1 MDNKPQFSRP
11 YSTAK
16 PEIDDQIRDLLKA
29 SGVDP
34 EEPKY
39 FEMMVTVLKL
49 AADNPHPADLLLFN
63 RMMKEVRYANRVF
76 QPYRGIKKIS
86 VFGSARTLPD
96 SGAYQAAKSF
106 SAMMQEKGY
115 MVITGGGEGIM
126 GAAQAGAGREHGF
139 ALNIELPFEQR
150 ANATIDGDH
159 KLINFKYFFTRKLQF
174 LKNSDA
180 IALFPGGFGT
190 IDEGFETLTLM
201 QTGKAQILPT
211 VMVDEPH
218 GSFWRTF
225 DQYIKQHLLKG
236 GLISRDDLN
245 LYKITDSLEE
255 ACREVVNFYY
265 NFVSYRFVRDIC
277 VIRLKR
283 QIPEGGLV
291 RLRDDFQDI
300 LIGEDP
306 VWTSEALPEEAEE
319 PEIADLPRLC
329 IRFNRR
335 AYGRLRLLIDR
346 VNMY

>member
-1 MDNKPQFSRP
+1 MSENPKSVRN
-11 YSTAK
+11 YTTAK
-16 PEIDDQIRDLLKA
+16 PEIDEKIRDLLKEW
-29 SGVDP
+29 GVYP

-39 FEMMVTVLKL
+39 FEMIVTILKM
-49 AADNPHPADLLLFN
+49 ASDNPHPADVLLFN

-76 QPYRGIKKIS
+76 QPYRATKKIS
-86 VFGSARTLPD
+86 VFGSARTLADCPT
-96 SGAYQAAKSF
+96 YQAAYKF
-106 SAMMQEKGY
+106 GEMMRERGF

-150 ANATIDGDH
+150 ANKTIDGDH

-218 GSFWRTF
+218 GSFWRSF
-225 DQYIKQHLLKG
+225 DQYIKQHLIKD
-236 GLISRDDLN
+236 GLISRDDLH
-245 LYKITDSLEE
+245 LFKITDSLEE

-277 VIRLKR
+277 VLRLKR

-291 RLRDDFQDI
+291 RLQDDFQDI

-306 VWTSEALPEEAEE
+306 VWTSGALPEEAEE
-319 PEIADLPRLC
+319 TEIAELPRLC

-335 AYGRLRLLIDR
+335 AYGRLRQLIDR

>member
-1 MDNKPQFSRP
+1 MSSDSKPVRK
-11 YSTAK
+11 YTTAK
-16 PEIDDQIRDLLKA
+16 PEIDDKIRDLLKEW
-29 SGVDP
+29 GVDP

-39 FEMMVTVLKL
+39 FEMVVTILKL
-49 AADNPHPADLLLFN
+49 ASDNPHPADLLLFN

-76 QPYRGIKKIS
+76 QPYRGTRKIS
-86 VFGSARTLPD
+86 VFGSARTLADCPTYKA
-96 SGAYQAAKSF
+96 AYHF
-106 SAMMQEKGY
+106 SEMMRDRGF

-150 ANATIDGDH
+150 ANKTIDGDH

-201 QTGKAQILPT
+201 QTGKAQILP
-211 VMVDEPH
+211 VIMVDEPH
-218 GSFWRTF
+218 GSFWRSF
-225 DQYIKQHLLKG
+225 DHYIKNHLIKD
-236 GLISRDDLN
+236 GLISRDDLH
-245 LYKITDSLEE
+245 LFKITDSLEE
-255 ACREVVNFYY
+255 ACREVINFYY

-277 VIRLKR
+277 VIRMQR
-283 QIPEGGLV
+283 QIPQGGLV
-291 RLRDDFQDI
+291 RLEEDFQDI
-300 LIGEDP
+300 LIGEEP

-319 PEIADLPRLC
+319 TEIADLPRLC

-335 AYGRLRLLIDR
+335 AYGRLRQLIDR